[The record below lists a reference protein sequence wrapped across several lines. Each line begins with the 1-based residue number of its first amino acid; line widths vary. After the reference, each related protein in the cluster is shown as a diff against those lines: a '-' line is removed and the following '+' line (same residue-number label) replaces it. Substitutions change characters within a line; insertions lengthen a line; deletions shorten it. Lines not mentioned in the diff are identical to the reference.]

1 MTRDV
6 IVNLTVY
13 CPGDVCSGRSYI
25 VVWTRLLV
33 LSIKCTEHVGHS
45 VSFQNAVLVA
55 SQIERGL
62 EYLRESTTC
71 IDYVEVIT
79 YVASNQYL
87 HHIKIVICWLYLLNP
102 ISSSHLAIF
111 DPWSATC
118 GLLQEAWVIKSSPL
132 VPFQACKFVL
142 IGSWILSWC
151 STSNHYIIYFFMSIA
166 NYNKSAELAV
176 WLEI

>member
-1 MTRDV
+1 MTLDV
-6 IVNLTVY
+6 MVNLTVY

-55 SQIERGL
+55 SQISREREL

-79 YVASNQYL
+79 YVASN
-87 HHIKIVICWLYLLNP
+87 
-102 ISSSHLAIF
+102 
-111 DPWSATC
+111 
-118 GLLQEAWVIKSSPL
+118 
-132 VPFQACKFVL
+132 
-142 IGSWILSWC
+142 
-151 STSNHYIIYFFMSIA
+151 
-166 NYNKSAELAV
+166 
-176 WLEI
+176 